1 MSLFLIYT
9 SVLDTFKIVSEDELA
24 KINNVTERWLKL
36 PMNPLEFYVMK
47 IKDPHK
53 FEVLLVKPED
63 YYRSVDYYIY
73 YGQYDPDQM
82 TVKKRKTRLSK
93 FDVTEEK
100 LCSNEDVELTHSL
113 SLYHFYHL

>member
-1 MSLFLIYT
+1 MAYFLVYT
-9 SVLDTFKIVSEDELA
+9 SVLDTFTIVKEDDLA
-24 KINNVTERWLKL
+24 KINNDTERWLKL
-36 PMNPLEFYVMK
+36 PINPLEFYVMK
-47 IKDPHK
+47 IKDPQK

-63 YYRSVDYYIY
+63 YYRSVDFYIID
-73 YGQYDPDQM
+73 GQYDPNQM

-113 SLYHFYHL
+113 SLCHFYHL